1 MPRSV
6 MERWMG
12 IGNAVWVWEQT
23 QSGRRCESLL
33 IRRRAMFSWGFM
45 SIVARCRLYHI
56 ERVHVIGVRARA
68 TAQLRIVLGL
78 ARTMYIGLARTVYI
92 YTPCMTVYLVI
103 SLPKYRIN
111 TVYMHRVWPYIWW
124 LPCQKYRIYTV
135 YERLWPTLCI
145 IHSRV
150 GQNRSYTV

>member
-1 MPRSV
+1 
-6 MERWMG
+6 
-12 IGNAVWVWEQT
+12 
-23 QSGRRCESLL
+23 
-33 IRRRAMFSWGFM
+33 M

-111 TVYMHRVWPYIWW
+111 TVYMHRV
-124 LPCQKYRIYTV
+124 
-135 YERLWPTLCI
+135 
-145 IHSRV
+145 
-150 GQNRSYTV
+150 